1 MCPSLPCGS
10 EVVGNNMIVNFE
22 IDEMPDHEFIISG
35 TMTPRTVPNG
45 TPVSF
50 AQLDFTLMRDVTLV
64 ESYSVPIVSR
74 DMRMPLRF
82 KHHFTPSGGFDGVMF
97 NWDVHYAE

>member
-1 MCPSLPCGS
+1 
-10 EVVGNNMIVNFE
+10 MIVNFE
-22 IDEMPDHEFIISG
+22 IEEMPDHEFVLTG
-35 TMTPRTVPNG
+35 TMTPRGVPLG

-50 AQLDFTLMRDVTLV
+50 AQLEFSLTRDVTI
-64 ESYSVPIVSR
+64 SDTYSVPIVSK

-97 NWDVHYAE
+97 NWDVHYAK